1 MDVPHRWDSVTGEAE
16 IATAGAN
23 EQIDKLAKKY
33 VGKDKY
39 PWAKPE
45 KKRLK
50 VLIRPAYVDSS
61 GFDD

>member
-1 MDVPHRWDSVTGEAE
+1 MTGEAE